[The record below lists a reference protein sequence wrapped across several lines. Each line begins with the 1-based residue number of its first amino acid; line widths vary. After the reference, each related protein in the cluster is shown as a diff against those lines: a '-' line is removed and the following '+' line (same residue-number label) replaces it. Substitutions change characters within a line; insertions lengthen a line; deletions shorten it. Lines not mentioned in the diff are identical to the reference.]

1 MDQLF
6 FNVEKII
13 QVPSFRN
20 DISTQNDLAEEIAR
34 LIGYD
39 NIENE
44 SLIMP
49 KATKIT
55 LRNNLSDIRNVM
67 IMEGFTEV
75 INYPFSPNKKSS
87 SITVDNP
94 LDSNKGFLRTS
105 LKNSLLNNLLFNER
119 RQKIQ

>member
-1 MDQLF
+1 MRRFAKIVSDHAEIKDIKIKTFQYINYSPKEIEIDLNKINNIIGTSIERADYLNYLDKLF

-49 KATKIT
+49 KATK
-55 LRNNLSDIRNVM
+55 
-67 IMEGFTEV
+67 
-75 INYPFSPNKKSS
+75 
-87 SITVDNP
+87 
-94 LDSNKGFLRTS
+94 
-105 LKNSLLNNLLFNER
+105 
-119 RQKIQ
+119 